1 MRLWGGH
8 GRLRH
13 QRLQTILTIA
23 AIATAVALP
32 VVLISVGGGVSAHEL
47 NNLENAGYQIVV
59 SAGGIHGIGHAHSV
73 ADQILGLGS
82 VTAASPVLS
91 VALDVFLGSGG
102 AVPVPALAE
111 GIVPGQF
118 LPTLGPT
125 DSGLFPSPL
134 PLGDPTDAV
143 HYAQGTYGGP
153 ATNDVMVSSPLA
165 EEYQL
170 AVGDRL
176 QLAPSANASQA
187 VPYNLT
193 GIFGV
198 PAGVLGQTGGFALLL
213 PLSSLQVLTGY
224 ANGAGA
230 PVTDAADSI
239 EVSVGGSVATNP
251 SALAQVRNEVQRLV
265 PYDSVST
272 LSQEVDQLQSASS
285 VLTGFYLALSSVG
298 LTVGLVFLALV
309 MLRRVESDRR
319 SIGIRRAIGIPG
331 RSVVAGVLGEGVTM
345 SALGALGGVV
355 VGYLLVEGLARWAT
369 GPVQEAAQL
378 AEFVPVTLLE
388 LALGIVG
395 LSLLA
400 GGLAARA
407 ALRLDLAESL
417 R

>member
-1 MRLWGGH
+1 MRLWGGR

-47 NNLENAGYQIVV
+47 SDLENAGYQIVV
-59 SAGGIHGIGHAHSV
+59 SAGGLHGIANAHRV
-73 ADQILGLGS
+73 ADEILSIPS

-91 VALDVFLGSGG
+91 VALDAFLGT
-102 AVPVPALAE
+102 AAPVPSLAE
-111 GIVPGQF
+111 GVIPGQF

-125 DSGLFPSPL
+125 ESGLFPSPL
-134 PLGDPTDAV
+134 PLGDPTDSV
-143 HYAQGTYGGP
+143 HFDNGTYAGP
-153 ATNDVMVSSPLA
+153 ATNDVLVSSPLA
-165 EEYQL
+165 QQYKL
-170 AVGDRL
+170 SVGMTL
-176 QLAPSANASQA
+176 LLGPSANASQA
-187 VPYNLT
+187 VRYNLT
-193 GIFGV
+193 GTFGV
-198 PAGVLGQTGGFALLL
+198 PLGELGQTGGFALLV

-224 ANGAGA
+224 ASGPKA
-230 PVTDAADSI
+230 PVVDAADTV
-239 EVSVGGSVATNP
+239 EVSVGGTVATNP
-251 SALAQVRNEVQRLV
+251 SQLDQVRNEVQKLV

-272 LSQEVDQLQSASS
+272 LAQEAQQLQSASS

-319 SIGIRRAIGIPG
+319 SIGIRRAIGVPG
-331 RSVVAGVLGEGVTM
+331 RSVVGGVLWEGVAM
-345 SALGALGGVV
+345 AGLGALGGVV
-355 VGYLLVEGLARWAT
+355 VGYLLVEGLASWAS
-369 GPVQEAAQL
+369 GPVQEAARL
-378 AEFVPVTLLE
+378 AEFVPLTLLE
-388 LALGIVG
+388 LVLGVLG
-395 LSLLA
+395 LALLA

>member
-1 MRLWGGH
+1 MRLWGGR

-47 NNLENAGYQIVV
+47 SDLENAGYQIVV
-59 SAGGIHGIGHAHSV
+59 SAGGLHGIANAHRV
-73 ADQILGLGS
+73 ADEILSIPS

-91 VALDVFLGSGG
+91 VALDAFLGT
-102 AVPVPALAE
+102 AAPVPSLAE
-111 GIVPGQF
+111 GVIPGQF

-125 DSGLFPSPL
+125 ESGLFPSPL
-134 PLGDPTDAV
+134 PLGDPTDSV
-143 HYAQGTYGGP
+143 HFDNGTYAGP
-153 ATNDVMVSSPLA
+153 ATNDVLVSSPLA
-165 EEYQL
+165 QQYKL
-170 AVGDRL
+170 SVGMTL
-176 QLAPSANASQA
+176 LLGPSANASQA
-187 VPYNLT
+187 VRYNLT
-193 GIFGV
+193 GTFGV
-198 PAGVLGQTGGFALLL
+198 PLGELGQTGGFALLV

-224 ANGAGA
+224 ASGPKA
-230 PVTDAADSI
+230 PVVDAADTV
-239 EVSVGGSVATNP
+239 EVSVGGTVATNP
-251 SALAQVRNEVQRLV
+251 SQLDQVRNEVQKLV

-272 LSQEVDQLQSASS
+272 LAQEAQQLQSASS

-319 SIGIRRAIGIPG
+319 SIGIRRAIGVPG
-331 RSVVAGVLGEGVTM
+331 RSVVGGVLSEGVAM
-345 SALGALGGVV
+345 AGLGALGGVV
-355 VGYLLVEGLARWAT
+355 VGYLLVEGLASWAS
-369 GPVQEAAQL
+369 GPVQEATRL
-378 AEFVPVTLLE
+378 AEFVPLTLLE
-388 LALGIVG
+388 LVLGVLG
-395 LSLLA
+395 LALLA